1 MKRISLLVVAA
12 LALISQP
19 MGAQE
24 RLGSGAPDQQYR
36 AGWTFTPIIG
46 VSETYDTNVALFSEG
61 HPGTDDYIRS
71 VFPGADLHYVG
82 KHTMVDTS
90 YSGSY
95 LDYNQF
101 SALNRW
107 DQRAKFEVRRQETA
121 RLTWFGHVTGA
132 ALPST
137 DLIDLGGI
145 PYRKTGATT
154 ADGRAGFE
162 YALGAH
168 DTLMSSMNYQAVKF
182 ERPDTLENDILRGGR
197 ILESMT
203 QWRHK
208 ISERAA
214 IGADYSFRRAL
225 VTGDVEPFNFHT
237 TEAALDY
244 EISQLWSL
252 QGGAG
257 VVYLEP
263 TLLTQAHTGPAW
275 RVNLQRSRA
284 GTTFHVGYLRTF
296 IPSFGYGGTVESQD
310 FGVGFRTPLFHF
322 RRLYLDSSAVFR
334 DNQPL
339 TGVAAVTAPPI
350 GALQQ
355 LPLRSLRSTTI
366 LGWEPQPWVRLEV
379 FYSLVQQTS
388 LQVGG
393 YIDRNRVGFQIV
405 TSKPM
410 RMQ

>member
-1 MKRISLLVVAA
+1 LRPDPNSIRLVPWYPEPTAQVIADCFYHDGTPVEISCRHVLRRVLGLYESKGWEPVVAPE
-12 LALISQP
+12 LEFFLTKVN
-19 MGAQE
+19 E
-24 RLGSGAPDQQYR
+24 DPDYPLVP
-36 AGWTFTPIIG
+36 PIG
-46 VSETYDTNVALFSEG
+46 
-61 HPGTDDYIRS
+61 RS
-71 VFPGADLHYVG
+71 
-82 KHTMVDTS
+82 
-90 YSGSY
+90 
-95 LDYNQF
+95 
-101 SALNRW
+101 
-107 DQRAKFEVRRQETA
+107 RRQETA

>member
-1 MKRISLLVVAA
+1 MKRISLLVVAV
-12 LALISQP
+12 LALLSHP

-24 RLGSGAPDQQYR
+24 QLGSGAPDQTYR

-46 VSETYDTNVALFSEG
+46 VAATYDTNVALFSEG
-61 HPGTDDYIRS
+61 HPGNDDYIRT
-71 VFPGADLHYVG
+71 VLPGADLHYVG
-82 KHTMVDTS
+82 KHTVVDAG

-107 DQRAKFEVRRQETA
+107 DQRARFEVRRQESA
-121 RLTWFGHVTGA
+121 RLTWFGHASAA

-154 ADGRAGFE
+154 ADGRGGVE
-162 YALGAH
+162 YALSAH
-168 DTLMSSMNYQAVKF
+168 DTAMSSVNYQAVRF
-182 ERPDTLENDILRGGR
+182 DRPEIENDLLRGGR
-197 ILESMT
+197 IFESMN

-208 ISERAA
+208 INERAA

-225 VTGDVEPFNFHT
+225 VTGDVEPFDFHT
-237 TEAALDY
+237 SEAALDY
-244 EISQLWSL
+244 EISPLWAL

-257 VVYLEP
+257 VVYVQQ
-263 TLLTQAHTGPAW
+263 TALTEAHAGPAW
-275 RVNLQRSRA
+275 RLTLQRARA

-296 IPSFGYGGTVESQD
+296 IPSFGYGGTVVSQD
-310 FGVGFRTPLFHF
+310 LGAGFRTPLFHARHF
-322 RRLYLDSSAVFR
+322 YLDSSAVFR
-334 DNQPL
+334 NNEPLSGAASTVHPL
-339 TGVAAVTAPPI
+339 TGVVT
-350 GALQQ
+350 Q
-355 LPLRSLRSTTI
+355 LPLRSLRMHTI
-366 LGWEPQPWVRLEV
+366 VGWEPQQWVRLKV

>member
-1 MKRISLLVVAA
+1 MKRISLLVVAVLA
-12 LALISQP
+12 LASPP
-19 MGAQE
+19 MRAQE
-24 RLGSGAPDQQYR
+24 RIGSGAPDQDYR
-36 AGWTFTPIIG
+36 AGWTFTPIMG

-61 HPGTDDYIRS
+61 NPGTEDYIRT

-82 KHTMVDTS
+82 KHTMMDAG

-121 RLTWFGHVTGA
+121 RLTWFTHANAA

-145 PYRKTGATT
+145 PYRSTGATT
-154 ADGRAGFE
+154 FDGRAGIE
-162 YALGAH
+162 YAFSAR
-168 DTLMSSMNYQAVKF
+168 DTLMSSANFQDVRFDRAVV
-182 ERPDTLENDILRGGR
+182 ESDVLRGGR
-197 ILESMT
+197 IFESMN

-208 ISERAA
+208 LSERAA
-214 IGADYSFRRAL
+214 LGADYSFRRAL
-225 VTGDVEPFNFHT
+225 VTGDVEPFDFHT

-244 EISQLWSL
+244 QISSEWSF

-257 VVYLEP
+257 VVYLQP
-263 TLLTQAHTGPAW
+263 TVLTEGHSGPAW
-275 RVNLQRSRA
+275 RANLQHGHA
-284 GTTFHVGYLRTF
+284 GSTIFHVSYLRTF

-310 FGVGFRTPLFHF
+310 VGAGFRTPLFHF
-322 RRLYLDSSAVFR
+322 RHVYLDSSAVFR

-339 TGVAAVTAPPI
+339 TGVAATADPLTN
-350 GALQQ
+350 ALVQ
-355 LPLRSLRSTTI
+355 LPLRSLRVNTI

-388 LQVGG
+388 LHVGG

>member
-12 LALISQP
+12 LALLSHP

-24 RLGSGAPDQQYR
+24 RIGSGAPDQTYR
-36 AGWTFTPIIG
+36 AGWTFTPIVG

-61 HPGTDDYIRS
+61 HPGTDDYIRT
-71 VFPGADLHYVG
+71 VFPGADLHYIG
-82 KHTMVDTS
+82 KHTVVDTG

-107 DQRAKFEVRRQETA
+107 DQRARAEVRRQESA
-121 RLTWFGHVTGA
+121 RLSWSAHATAA

-145 PYRKTGATT
+145 PYRKNGATT
-154 ADGRAGFE
+154 FDGRGGVE
-162 YALGAH
+162 YALGEH
-168 DTLMSSMNYQAVKF
+168 NTLLSSVNYQVVNF
-182 ERPDTLENDILRGGR
+182 ERPEIESDILRGGR
-197 ILESMT
+197 IFESMT
-203 QWRHK
+203 QWRRK
-208 ISERAA
+208 VSERAA
-214 IGADYSFRRAL
+214 VGADYSFRRAL
-225 VTGDVEPFNFHT
+225 VTGDVEPFDFHT

-244 EISQLWSL
+244 EISPLWSL

-257 VVYLEP
+257 VVYLQA
-263 TLLTQAHTGPAW
+263 TALTEAHSGPAW
-275 RVNLQRSRA
+275 RLTIQRARA
-284 GTTFHVGYLRTF
+284 GTTFHFGYLRTF
-296 IPSFGYGGTVESQD
+296 IPSFGYGGTVVSQD
-310 FGVGFRTPLFHF
+310 LGAGFRTPLFHARHF
-322 RRLYLDSSAVFR
+322 YFDSSAVFR
-334 DNQPL
+334 NNEPL
-339 TGVAAVTAPPI
+339 TGVASTADPLTGVVT
-350 GALQQ
+350 Q
-355 LPLRSLRSTTI
+355 LPLRSLRMTTI
-366 LGWEPQPWVRLEV
+366 VGWEPQPWVRFEA

>member
-12 LALISQP
+12 WALLSQP
-19 MGAQE
+19 IGAQE
-24 RLGSGAPDQQYR
+24 KLGSGAPEPQYR
-36 AGWTFTPIIG
+36 GGWTFTPIIG

-61 HPGTDDYIRS
+61 HPGTDDTVRT
-71 VFPGADLHYVG
+71 VFPGADLHYLG
-82 KHTMVDTS
+82 KHTMLDTS

-107 DQRAKFEVRRQETA
+107 DQRGRFEVRRQESA
-121 RLTWFGHVTGA
+121 RLTWSGNVTAA

-145 PYRKTGATT
+145 PYRSTGATT
-154 ADGRAGFE
+154 VDGRGAIE
-162 YALGAH
+162 YSLAAH
-168 DTLMSSMNYQAVKF
+168 NTFTSSVSYQSVTF
-182 ERPDTLENDILRGGR
+182 DRPEAEIDILRGGR
-197 ILESMT
+197 IFESMNT
-203 QWRHK
+203 WRLK
-208 ISERAA
+208 VSERAA
-214 IGADYSFRRAL
+214 IGADYSYRRAL
-225 VTGDVEPFNFHT
+225 VTGDVEPFDFHT
-237 TEAALDY
+237 AEAALDY
-244 EISQLWSL
+244 ELSPLWSL

-257 VVYLEP
+257 VVYLQK
-263 TLLTQAHTGPAW
+263 TLLTEAHAGPAW
-275 RVNLQRSRA
+275 RVSLQRSHA

-296 IPSFGYGGTVESQD
+296 IPSFGFGGTVESQD
-310 FGVGFRTPLFHF
+310 VGVGFRTPLFHSRHF
-322 RRLYLDSSAVFR
+322 YLDGSAVFR

-339 TGVAAVTAPPI
+339 TGVAAIADPLT

-355 LPLRSLRSTTI
+355 LPLRSLRTNTI
-366 LGWEPQPWVRLEV
+366 LGWEPQPWVRIEA